1 MPPSARP
8 VTIVWMSFDQ
18 SISRGMTSST
28 RSSSRS
34 SSLCALH
41 HHAPDLEH
49 VRALRGGKRDAR
61 VLLDHEH
68 REPHLVRERGDE
80 LVEVAHDRRREPER
94 RLVEQ
99 QQLRP
104 RDERPSEGEH
114 LLLTAGQGSRLLVPP
129 ALESRE
135 VAGDVLAVALR
146 LAPVAAVIRADEEV
160 LPDGQLGV
168 DLPALGDVGD
178 AEPRDRLGGLAAD
191 RPCRRRRC
199 GPTAGRCP
207 RSRAASTSC
216 RRRSL
221 RGWRPTR
228 RRPPSARRRAAPGRR
243 RSGRRRCPAPA
254 AAPSTRPRPRC
265 RDTPR

>member
-1 MPPSARP
+1 M
-8 VTIVWMSFDQ
+8 
-18 SISRGMTSST
+18 
-28 RSSSRS
+28 
-34 SSLCALH
+34 
-41 HHAPDLEH
+41 
-49 VRALRGGKRDAR
+49 
-61 VLLDHEH
+61 
-68 REPHLVRERGDE
+68 RERGDE

-99 QQLRP
+99 QQLRS

-191 RPCRRRRC
+191 VLAPEDDAARPPDGARDRAQRRRL
-199 GPTAGRCP
+199 AGAVRSEDGDRLAVVHRQRDAVERLDAAVTGIDTVQLQQRRHLAGFALGAEIRLDDGGVGTHCIRAARGQWSS
-207 RSRAASTSC
+207 RSRARA
-216 RRRSL
+216 RS
-221 RGWRPTR
+221 RTR
-228 RRPPSARRRAAPGRR
+228 A
-243 RSGRRRCPAPA
+243 
-254 AAPSTRPRPRC
+254 
-265 RDTPR
+265 